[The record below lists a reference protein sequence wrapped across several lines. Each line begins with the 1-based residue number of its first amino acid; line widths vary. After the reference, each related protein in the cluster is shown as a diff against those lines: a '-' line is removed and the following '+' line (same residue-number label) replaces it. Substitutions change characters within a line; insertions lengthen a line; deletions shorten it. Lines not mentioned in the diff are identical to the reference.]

1 MVLGSALSFLED
13 RAILVT
19 GATGFLAKIFVEKIL
34 RLQPNVKTLF
44 LLLRAEDTMAAV
56 QRFNTEVL
64 GKDLFKVV
72 MEKYGEKWDG
82 LISDRVNVVAGDITC
97 ENLGVKDS
105 SLLDRLW
112 REVDVVVNMAA
123 TTDFDDRYDV
133 SLKINTMGPKHVL
146 DFARKCQN
154 LRVLLHVS
162 TAYVCGEK
170 QGLILESPYKMGETL
185 NGTCGLDI
193 DREKRIINETLK
205 MLRAENS
212 SQESITLA
220 MKDIGIR
227 RAKAYGWPNTYV
239 FTKAMGEMLLG
250 ELRDNVPLVIIRPTI
265 ITSTYKEPFPGWVE
279 GVRTIDSLAVAYG
292 KGKITCFLGDPKT
305 IVDVIPA
312 DMVVNAMIVAMVAH
326 ANQQGTESIY
336 HIGSSV
342 SNPMRY
348 KVLQDLGYR
357 FFTKH
362 PCIGKDGKPILVGK
376 VTVLGSMD
384 SFRRYMAIHYFIP
397 LKGLEIV
404 NIACCQYFHSIYNE
418 MHRKIKTVM
427 RLVNLY
433 QPYLF
438 FKGVYDDIN
447 TEKLRGAAIE
457 GGIETDVFYF
467 DPKVVNWDDYF
478 IKTHIPGLM
487 KYVFNRK

>member
-1 MVLGSALSFLED
+1 
-13 RAILVT
+13 
-19 GATGFLAKIFVEKIL
+19 
-34 RLQPNVKTLF
+34 
-44 LLLRAEDTMAAV
+44 
-56 QRFNTEVL
+56 
-64 GKDLFKVV
+64 
-72 MEKYGEKWDG
+72 
-82 LISDRVNVVAGDITC
+82 
-97 ENLGVKDS
+97 
-105 SLLDRLW
+105 
-112 REVDVVVNMAA
+112 
-123 TTDFDDRYDV
+123 
-133 SLKINTMGPKHVL
+133 
-146 DFARKCQN
+146 
-154 LRVLLHVS
+154 
-162 TAYVCGEK
+162 
-170 QGLILESPYKMGETL
+170 MGETL

-292 KGKITCFLGDPKT
+292 KGQITCFLGDPKT

-384 SFRRYMAIHYFIP
+384 SFRRYMAIHYLIP

>member
-305 IVDVIPA
+305 IVDV
-312 DMVVNAMIVAMVAH
+312 VCF
-326 ANQQGTESIY
+326 
-336 HIGSSV
+336 
-342 SNPMRY
+342 
-348 KVLQDLGYR
+348 LQL
-357 FFTKH
+357 
-362 PCIGKDGKPILVGK
+362 
-376 VTVLGSMD
+376 M
-384 SFRRYMAIHYFIP
+384 YFLRP
-397 LKGLEIV
+397 LKCFPLMFLER
-404 NIACCQYFHSIYNE
+404 QKKYPHFS
-418 MHRKIKTVM
+418 
-427 RLVNLY
+427 
-433 QPYLF
+433 F
-438 FKGVYDDIN
+438 W
-447 TEKLRGAAIE
+447 
-457 GGIETDVFYF
+457 
-467 DPKVVNWDDYF
+467 KV
-478 IKTHIPGLM
+478 ILCG
-487 KYVFNRK
+487 